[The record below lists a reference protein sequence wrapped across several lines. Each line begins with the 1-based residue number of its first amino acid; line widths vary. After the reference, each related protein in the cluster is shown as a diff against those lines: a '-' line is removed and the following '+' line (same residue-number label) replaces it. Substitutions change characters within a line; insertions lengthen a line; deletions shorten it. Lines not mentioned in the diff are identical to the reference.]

1 MALPS
6 SGTISMN
13 SIRTELG
20 VSAQAPF
27 SLNSA
32 RSGTY
37 SPLNPYSP
45 SLPPATGQVSLSSWY
60 NYCHTCTI
68 LYSFQVYK
76 AQNHYPQ
83 NWTSATDACNGSRDN
98 AWAVYSSS
106 SSLGVGSTLYAL
118 SGTVYYEFT
127 VSGTPD
133 SAIWI
138 WGGGTGGQPLRLGSS
153 SSNVVA
159 EVGSCCPPYG
169 TYLGGP
175 FCEASVLDC
184 FPNESEVNM
193 YADGSCGVYY
203 VWTGNCC

>member
-20 VSAQAPF
+20 ISGQAPF
-27 SLNSA
+27 SMDSA
-32 RSGTY
+32 RSGVY
-37 SPLNPYSP
+37 VLLNPYSP

-60 NYCHTCTI
+60 SYCHTCTTI
-68 LYSFQVYK
+68 YSFQVYT
-76 AQNHYPQ
+76 ATSTPS
-83 NWTSATDACNGSRDN
+83 NWSSAIDACNGTRAN

-106 SSLGVGSTLYAL
+106 SSLGAGSTLYKIVPTGG
-118 SGTVYYEFT
+118 SGYAYTPFL
-127 VSGTPD
+127 VSGSPE

-138 WGGGTGGQPLRLGSS
+138 YMGEPLRMTST

-159 EVGSCCPPYG
+159 EVGSCCPAYG